1 MGPLEFCITIHPI
14 LLLLKSE
21 LRVAFLADLTLGR
34 KADAVAHDVQLIA
47 QESANLGL
55 TQPRKV
61 RNSFIHSFRR
71 LIWRLFKRLLLRGA
85 PSPAT
90 DKKEGLERDVK
101 FGRVG
106 HQHGTQ
112 HSAHSRTRKT
122 GYRNTIKKKLKP
134 MKISLTSGVTTP
146 GQLRAVSG
154 LNLFL
159 PGLRPS

>member
-1 MGPLEFCITIHPI
+1 MSFPTDSEGAVMDS
-14 LLLLKSE
+14 LKSDHS
-21 LRVAFLADLTLGR
+21 L
-34 KADAVAHDVQLIA
+34 
-47 QESANLGL
+47 
-55 TQPRKV
+55 
-61 RNSFIHSFRR
+61 IHSFWR

-159 PGLRPS
+159 PGCARPENEQGLLCLSITPNNILCLNLQYKFSKTEQEDLAGKWTLY